1 MGPCKPD
8 CRGSPLLS
16 VSCIESTNAICQRS
30 QFAGDNSFCITV
42 LALSTLSQ
50 LRDESSRSNLRPLA
64 KARFFLADQ
73 AASSCDHQPSKIC
86 VALWER
92 EPCCVGLGS
101 FNRASMQTDWRIE
114 WPGLTTFLV
123 NALQRVV
130 VIILAA

>member
-73 AASSCDHQPSKIC
+73 AASSCDHQRSKIC

-101 FNRASMQTDWRIE
+101 FNRASMQPTGASNGRINNIS
-114 WPGLTTFLV
+114 GK
-123 NALQRVV
+123 RSSK
-130 VIILAA
+130 